1 MRISEEIKQDFVL
14 LGLHIKKLREERELT
29 IKDVFLKTG
38 ISIKYLQKIEKGL
51 AYGVKL
57 DKHLLKIAIAF
68 KTNFSEIF
76 NYK

>member
-38 ISIKYLQKIEKGL
+38 ISIKYLQKIEK
-51 AYGVKL
+51 V
-57 DKHLLKIAIAF
+57 LLMELSLINIC
-68 KTNFSEIF
+68 
-76 NYK
+76 